1 MASTAV
7 PSSVNAQL
15 PAGITSLAADQ
26 QKQADNKSTLGQA
39 DFLKLMTAQLQNQDP
54 NAPMD
59 NGQFLGQ
66 MAQFSTVSSMGEMA
80 NQFKALADQMAS
92 NRLLASGS
100 MIGRSVL
107 APSNFG
113 SLAASGSLDGVVRL
127 DKPADGATLFVKN
140 SVGQLMDTFQLGP
153 SASGDYPFSW
163 DGVLPDGSKAPP
175 GKYQIEVS
183 VLRAG
188 KADSA
193 QALLYTPITS
203 VGMNAGELTLNL
215 QNGSKL
221 SLSQVTA
228 IR

>member
-1 MASTAV
+1 MASTTV
-7 PSSVNAQL
+7 PSSTSPSL
-15 PAGITSLAADQ
+15 PSGIATLSSEK

-92 NRLLASGS
+92 NRLLSSGS

-107 APSNFG
+107 APGNFG
-113 SLAASGSLDGVVRL
+113 SLSANGSLDGVVRL
-127 DKPADGATLFVKN
+127 ETPADGASLYVKD
-140 SVGQLMDTFQLGP
+140 SAGQVMDTFELGP
-153 SASGDYPFSW
+153 SGSGDYPFSW
-163 DGVLPDGSKAPP
+163 DGVLSDGSKAPP
-175 GKYQIEVS
+175 GRYQVQVS
-183 VLRAG
+183 VMRGG

-203 VGMNAGELTLNL
+203 VGMTAGELMLNL

-221 SLSQVTA
+221 ALTQVTS